1 METYLLF
8 TICSRKK
15 LKMFLDFYKEY
26 GLVIGTI
33 NYGRGTAAYNVLDYL
48 GLEDDEKTMH
58 CTVVSE
64 NTWKKLK
71 KGLEKELYID
81 NPGTGICYLVPLNS
95 VGGKKVLSFL
105 LNGQEYT
112 REKEKTMRESKHEL
126 IVTVANYGFNN
137 EIIAAAKK
145 AGARGGTV
153 LHGKGMGNK
162 EAQQFMG
169 MSLVSEKEI
178 ILIVCNT
185 KEKNDIMS
193 SIMST
198 KAEAG
203 IVCFSLPVDDVAGFK
218 LHEVE

>member
-1 METYLLF
+1 
-8 TICSRKK
+8 
-15 LKMFLDFYKEY
+15 
-26 GLVIGTI
+26 
-33 NYGRGTAAYNVLDYL
+33 
-48 GLEDDEKTMH
+48 
-58 CTVVSE
+58 
-64 NTWKKLK
+64 
-71 KGLEKELYID
+71 
-81 NPGTGICYLVPLNS
+81 
-95 VGGKKVLSFL
+95 
-105 LNGQEYT
+105 
-112 REKEKTMRESKHEL
+112 MRESKHEL